1 MKFFLEDE
9 GLIASTSELTLSG
22 SSSSIQD
29 WVSISQD
36 SPEIC
41 VINRAFS
48 EAHIS
53 DLPNLCPPLCFQYQ
67 PARTILDSGAND
79 LKYNNHASQ
88 IFEEVELLYFC
99 QISSGAPQ
107 NISTSPLLQALTQK
121 RVYIARLPNSACQN

>member
-9 GLIASTSELTLSG
+9 GLIASTSELTLSR

-53 DLPNLCPPLCFQYQ
+53 DLPKLNPHF
-67 PARTILDSGAND
+67 
-79 LKYNNHASQ
+79 AS
-88 IFEEVELLYFC
+88 
-99 QISSGAPQ
+99 
-107 NISTSPLLQALTQK
+107 NTSLPVQFLTLVK
-121 RVYIARLPNSACQN
+121 MI